1 MPSTLVGG
9 HAGTRAFSP
18 AAPVVVYG
26 TGWCAATQMIRRHLE
41 RLGIPHRYV
50 DLEHDPVAGA
60 ELRWWSGGR
69 MSHPT
74 VSIGGALL
82 VEPTLDELDGALAEA
97 GLV

>member
-1 MPSTLVGG
+1 
-9 HAGTRAFSP
+9 
-18 AAPVVVYG
+18 
-26 TGWCAATQMIRRHLE
+26 MIHRHLE

-97 GLV
+97 GGADLVVVISFPGRWPRAYWDLTPLDRQCPRPAQA